1 MGRLGIY
8 LKDKIEREV
17 RDIVQQEIQKG
28 ASTSEVSISSTCNEL
43 IRLGLLVYKNNE
55 DDGHKFDLEGFRRDL
70 IKKVSG
76 SREGMMILTA
86 LISEI
91 YVELKGDRAPLSLE
105 DMINNN
111 ISAINTAENM
121 AESQHFLVAEE

>member
-17 RDIVQQEIQKG
+17 RDIVQKEIQNG
-28 ASTSEVSISSTCNEL
+28 ASPGEVSLSSTCNEL

-55 DDGHKFDLEGFRRDL
+55 DNGNRFDLEGYRRDL
-70 IKKVSG
+70 IKKAAG
-76 SREGMMILTA
+76 SREGIMILTA
-86 LISEI
+86 LISEM
-91 YVELKGDRAPLSLE
+91 YVQMKGGDAAISLE
-105 DMINNN
+105 ELINNN

-121 AESQHFLVAEE
+121 TETQHFLVEE